1 MSGASGRISS
11 TLFHVL
17 VVPVLILAAVAGVV
31 IGSTTLE
38 WSMVVRV
45 LAVKLLPAG
54 WVDLPGITRAD
65 EAIVWLLRVPRVLVA
80 AIVGAGLATAG
91 AIMQSLFRNP
101 LAEPS
106 LTGVGPGAVLGAVA
120 VFVSGWGAASVVA
133 VPLAAIGSA
142 LLALL
147 FVYTIATR
155 GGSTPITT
163 LLLTGIAVGAFLTAM
178 SSLLLS
184 INIVTWQVA
193 QEVVF
198 WMMGGLDA
206 RTWAHVGISAPFVL
220 VGLGAAMLQART
232 LDLLLLGEEAASS
245 LGVDVEPAKRLLVA
259 TSAILTGASVAVAGL
274 VGFVGL
280 IVPHAVRLL
289 LGPAHRTLLPASA
302 LAGAAFVIL
311 CDLAARTVRPPAEIR
326 LGVVTA
332 MCGAPLFLMLMVRR
346 LREVHE

>member
-1 MSGASGRISS
+1 MSPA
-11 TLFHVL
+11 LFHGCA
-17 VVPVLILAAVAGVV
+17 AAVLAVAAIAGVM

-45 LAVKLLPAG
+45 LAAKLVPAG
-54 WVDLPGITRAD
+54 WVDLGPISRAD
-65 EAIVWLLRVPRVLVA
+65 EAIVWLIRLPRVLVA
-80 AIVGAGLATAG
+80 GIVGAGLATAG
-91 AIMQSLFRNP
+91 AIMQGLFRNP

-120 VFVSGWGAASVVA
+120 VFVTGWGAVSVVA
-133 VPLAAIGSA
+133 VPIAAIVSA
-142 LLALL
+142 LIALIV
-147 FVYTIATR
+147 VYTIATR

-163 LLLTGIAVGAFLTAM
+163 LLLTGIAVGSFLTAM
-178 SSLLLS
+178 SSLL
-184 INIVTWQVA
+184 ITMNIVTWQVA
-193 QEVVF
+193 QEIVF
-198 WMMGGLDA
+198 WMMGGLDS

-220 VGLGAAMLQART
+220 VGLGAAMFQART
-232 LDLLLLGEEAASS
+232 LDLLLLGEEAAVS

-289 LGPAHRTLLPASA
+289 LGPGHRTLLPASA
-302 LAGAAFVIL
+302 VAGAGFVIL

-332 MCGAPLFLMLMVRR
+332 MCGAPLFLWLMMRR
-346 LREVHE
+346 LREVDV

>member
-1 MSGASGRISS
+1 MTGRTGRISPA
-11 TLFHVL
+11 LFHAVGL
-17 VVPVLILAAVAGVV
+17 PVLILAAVAGVV

-38 WSMVVRV
+38 WPMVVRV
-45 LAVKLLPAG
+45 LAAKLVPAG
-54 WVDLPGITRAD
+54 WMGFPAITRAD

-101 LAEPS
+101 LADPS

-133 VPLAAIGSA
+133 VPLAAIASA

-147 FVYTIATR
+147 FVYAIATR

-184 INIVTWQVA
+184 VNIVTWQVA

-198 WMMGGLDA
+198 WMMGGLDS

-220 VGLGAAMLQART
+220 VGLCAAMLQART
-232 LDLLLLGEEAASS
+232 LDLLLLGEEVAMS

-332 MCGAPLFLMLMVRR
+332 MCGAPLFLLLMVRR

>member
-1 MSGASGRISS
+1 VSGASGRISS